1 MKYQGRP
8 FLTTILYGSCAAVL
22 FLALNLP
29 GWFWFF
35 RPAEKYLF
43 AWLVLAGY
51 GLLLARW
58 SGRKNRIRILVP
70 FLALLVVFILARSEL
85 FMVLAGLA
93 VLGWVRSRICFPV
106 GWPRACAVELLIGLG
121 GFLLVAFL
129 APGSPVSQA
138 LGVILFFLVQAGYFV
153 IFARGEE
160 VAAVGLV
167 GDPFEQARKQVESIL
182 SPEPF

>member
-8 FLTTILYGSCAAVL
+8 FQTTILYGCCAAVL

-35 RPAEKYLF
+35 QSVEKYLF

-58 SGRKNRIRILVP
+58 SGRTRTKPLLL

-85 FMVLAGLA
+85 LMVLAGLA

-106 GWPRACAVELLIGLG
+106 SWPKACAVELLIGLG

-138 LGVILFFLVQAGYFV
+138 LGVLLFFLVQAGYFV
-153 IFARGEE
+153 IFTRGEE
-160 VAAVGLV
+160 VVAVGLA